1 MSDRAELVRA
11 LAVCAEAPT
20 PGLPSVV
27 AALGISPAPTAAEHT
42 DTFSLQLHPYA
53 SVHLGP
59 EGRLG
64 GIAGDRVAGFLRAL
78 DASAPTEP
86 DHLATLLGAY
96 AELLDRDEDGPA
108 TRTHHARAALFHEH
122 LWPWVP
128 RFAWRAT
135 EVAATPYRQWARL
148 LAAVLAD
155 EAAELPPP
163 PARLSAHLRDAP
175 VLPDPRT
182 SDPAD
187 FLAGLLAPVRSGLI
201 LTRTDMARAA
211 TELGLGLRLGE
222 RAFMLRSLLGQDA
235 SATLA
240 FLAREAH
247 RQHDLVPGDDRT
259 ATFWRARLAST
270 AALLEMLATD
280 GDR

>member
-11 LAVCAEAPT
+11 LAACAEAPT
-20 PGLPSVV
+20 PGLPAVV
-27 AALGISPAPTAAEHT
+27 EALGISPAPTAAEYT
-42 DTFSLQLHPYA
+42 DTFTFQLHPYA
-53 SVHLGP
+53 SVYLGP

-64 GIAGDRVAGFLRAL
+64 GIARDRVAGFLRAL
-78 DASAPTEP
+78 DASAPNES
-86 DHLATLLGAY
+86 DHLVALLGAY
-96 AELLDRDEDGPA
+96 AELLDLDEDGPA

-122 LWPWVP
+122 LWPWLP

-135 EVAATPYRQWARL
+135 EVAARPYRQWARL
-148 LAAVLAD
+148 LAALLAD
-155 EAAELPPP
+155 EAAELPS
-163 PARLSAHLRDAP
+163 PAGLSAHLRDAP
-175 VLPDPRT
+175 GLPDPRT

-201 LTRTDMARAA
+201 LARTDMARAA

-222 RAFMLRSLLGQDA
+222 RAFVLRWLLGQDA
-235 SATLA
+235 SATLTY
-240 FLAREAH
+240 LAGEAH

-259 ATFWRARLAST
+259 ATFWRERLAAT
-270 AALLEMLATD
+270 AALLELLAAD